1 MSRQKLLIQSLGIV
15 VFFFMFALWL
25 FKSIGE
31 LHSFEEILR
40 ATNHL
45 DVGWYQFIATNGYSL
60 NPEITDGQS
69 TVFFPLF
76 PALAAPLIHLAGV
89 EPLMALNIVQ
99 KLFLLGLGPLIY
111 KWAKGEGFHPKE
123 SLTVLLLHP
132 ALVFFMVP
140 YTESLYV
147 FCLFTLFLFWRQQ
160 NTAGL
165 FFSALALSLCR
176 PTGLFLLPTVALTL
190 VISAR
195 QWLGPMRPSN
205 LLMLQTYRALFV
217 NTEFQKAL
225 RSCIAVGLGSLCA
238 LGCVALIMH
247 VSVDDWF
254 AFYRYRSLWKE
265 EPGFRQLISF
275 VQLDFGSRFPR
286 VLFTWLTLWGSWLL
300 IKKQRTFEGVLCLFS
315 ILLPAYQG
323 KMGDI
328 IRYSLGAAPAWIAAH
343 DRLKNHRTAQ
353 FALLAFS
360 VAIGVV
366 LMTHWLNRGW
376 AG

>member
-1 MSRQKLLIQSLGIV
+1 
-15 VFFFMFALWL
+15 
-25 FKSIGE
+25 
-31 LHSFEEILR
+31 
-40 ATNHL
+40 
-45 DVGWYQFIATNGYSL
+45 
-60 NPEITDGQS
+60 
-69 TVFFPLF
+69 
-76 PALAAPLIHLAGV
+76 
-89 EPLMALNIVQ
+89 
-99 KLFLLGLGPLIY
+99 
-111 KWAKGEGFHPKE
+111 
-123 SLTVLLLHP
+123 
-132 ALVFFMVP
+132 
-140 YTESLYV
+140 
-147 FCLFTLFLFWRQQ
+147 
-160 NTAGL
+160 
-165 FFSALALSLCR
+165 
-176 PTGLFLLPTVALTL
+176 
-190 VISAR
+190 
-195 QWLGPMRPSN
+195 
-205 LLMLQTYRALFV
+205 MLQTYRALFV

-366 LMTHWLNRGW
+366 LMTHWLNRGL